1 MPYSRR
7 PIAVLASSLLALLP
21 LAAAAQET
29 DTWRYQLSPYLW
41 GAGLSG
47 EAGVIPGAPPVD
59 VDLSFKDI
67 LDDLEIAAMAVG
79 QARKG
84 NWAVQ
89 LDLQHVRTNSSGDVA
104 SDGVD
109 SAEVD
114 TLTQSISAQLDY
126 LAYEDA
132 GTEIWVSGGL
142 RYWHV
147 ETTLTL
153 TGDAIGVQKA
163 RGSDSWWDPVVGLRG
178 RMPLGAASYLTGW
191 AYLGGFGA
199 GSDLMTD
206 IFLGAGYEISD
217 RTALVGGLRY
227 QSVDRRNDG
236 FIWDVEQAG
245 PLIGLTVRF

>member
-1 MPYSRR
+1 MPR
-7 PIAVLASSLLALLP
+7 PLSALAASLLTFVP
-21 LAAAAQET
+21 LSAAAQEAE
-29 DTWRYQLSPYLW
+29 TWRYQLSPYLW

-59 VDLSFKDI
+59 VDLSFRDI

-84 NWAVQ
+84 NWAIQ
-89 LDLQHVRTNSSGDVA
+89 LDLQHVRTKSGGDVP
-104 SDGVD
+104 SDDVN

-114 TLTQSISAQLDY
+114 ATTQSFSAQLDY
-126 LAYEDA
+126 LAYEAA
-132 GTEIWVSGGL
+132 GTELWVSGGL
-142 RYWHV
+142 RYWNV
-147 ETTLTL
+147 ETTLTV

-206 IFLGAGYEISD
+206 IFLGAGYEISE

-227 QSVDRRNDG
+227 QSVDRRDEG
-236 FIWDVEQAG
+236 FIWDVEQTG